1 MSGLK
6 KRESNNIINIKVA
19 KQNHEGKRYA
29 SKKEGDLAT
38 LKSSRIQGD
47 GEKKEQGEI
56 FHYNINKKLC
66 QQKESRFRN
75 TKIK

>member
-6 KRESNNIINIKVA
+6 KRESNNIINVKVA

-29 SKKEGDLAT
+29 SKKGGDLAT

-47 GEKKEQGEI
+47 GEKKEQVM
-56 FHYNINKKLC
+56 
-66 QQKESRFRN
+66 
-75 TKIK
+75 